1 MSKKKKDWKTE
12 KDRLLRL
19 DLEVR
24 RTEYRRQDFISLDKI
39 PTWRE
44 ENRSSDDEEGK
55 EQTGGGGLT
64 DKVSLYKGDI
74 TVLEVDA
81 IVNAGQVF
89 TCPPVDKELKSV
101 QSRFGSVKEPSK
113 ASWHEECIASPWELH
128 YGKLGLGFHSK
139 HQLASQSQPSA
150 VCLNTFPRLKN
161 ASHQLAPQDVD
172 PAAQVITLRQKDS
185 YQPGRHRLT
194 HLQPLPLTRYSAA
207 LRNYKLSY

>member
-1 MSKKKKDWKTE
+1 
-12 KDRLLRL
+12 DRLLRL

-44 ENRSSDDEEGK
+44 ENRSNDEEEEGK

-81 IVNAGQVF
+81 IVNADL
-89 TCPPVDKELKSV
+89 PSKELCILWGML
-101 QSRFGSVKEPSK
+101 SRSKQMNHAFTAELPGFGSVEEPSK
-113 ASWHEECIASPWELH
+113 ASWHEECIASLCELH

-139 HQLASQSQPSA
+139 HQLVSQSQPSA
-150 VCLNTFPRLKN
+150 VVC
-161 ASHQLAPQDVD
+161 
-172 PAAQVITLRQKDS
+172 
-185 YQPGRHRLT
+185 
-194 HLQPLPLTRYSAA
+194 
-207 LRNYKLSY
+207 